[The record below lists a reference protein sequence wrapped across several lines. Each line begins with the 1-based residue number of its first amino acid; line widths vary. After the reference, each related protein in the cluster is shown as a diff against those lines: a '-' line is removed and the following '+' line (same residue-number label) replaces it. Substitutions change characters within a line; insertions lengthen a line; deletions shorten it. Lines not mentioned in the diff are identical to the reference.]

1 MIMSEAELLIWIRG
15 PALQIA
21 TVIFL
26 LGAGVR
32 VFEILLLGRKPDL
45 AEARG
50 SAVAG
55 GLRTIFTRSIPD
67 SGTLQRSTFN
77 LVAGY
82 IFHIG
87 LFVALFFFAPHIL
100 LFQDVLGLSWPSL
113 PTQIIDATTVVTIIT
128 LLAVLVH
135 RLAHRVMRFL
145 SRFQDYLAWLVT
157 FLPMMTGYLAFHRI
171 GLDPQHLIALHIASV
186 ELLMVVFPFTKLM
199 HAFTL
204 FIARYYNGAVA
215 GYRGVNS

>member
-1 MIMSEAELLIWIRG
+1 MTETELLMWARG

-26 LGAGVR
+26 LGILVR
-32 VFEILLLGRKPDL
+32 ILEILVLGRKANL

-55 GLRTIFTRSIPD
+55 GLRTIVSRSFPD
-67 SGTLQRSTFN
+67 SGTLRRSTFN
-77 LVAGY
+77 VVAGY
-82 IFHIG
+82 VFHIG
-87 LFVALFFFAPHIL
+87 IFVVLFLFAPHIL
-100 LFQDVLGLSWPSL
+100 LFRDVLGFGWPSL
-113 PTQIIDATTVVTIIT
+113 PTQIIDATTIVTIIA

-135 RLAHRVMRFL
+135 RVQHKVMRYL
-145 SRFQDYLAWLVT
+145 SRFQDYLVWFVTTLPLV
-157 FLPMMTGYLAFHRI
+157 TGYLAFHRI
-171 GLDPQHLIALHIASV
+171 GLTPTMLLAIHILSV

-204 FIARYYNGAVA
+204 FMARYYNGAIA

>member
-1 MIMSEAELLIWIRG
+1 MSETELLLWVRG

-26 LGAGVR
+26 LGIVVR
-32 VFEILLLGRKPDL
+32 IAEILLLGRKKNL

-55 GLRTIFTRSIPD
+55 GLRTIFSRSIPD
-67 SGTLQRSTFN
+67 RGTLQRSTFN
-77 LVAGY
+77 VVAGY

-87 LFVALFFFAPHIL
+87 FFVVLFLFAPHIL
-100 LFQDVLGLSWPSL
+100 LFKDVAGVSWPSL
-113 PTQIIDATTVVTIIT
+113 PTPIIDATAVVTMIA

-135 RLAHRVMRFL
+135 RLLDPVMRFL
-145 SRFQDYLAWLVT
+145 SRFQDYLVWLVT
-157 FLPMMTGYLAFHRI
+157 ILPVVTGYLAFHRV
-171 GLDPQHLIALHIASV
+171 DVAPPPTLIMVHILSV
-186 ELLMVVFPFTKLM
+186 ELLMVIFPFTKLM
-199 HAFTL
+199 HAFTI
-204 FIARYYNGAVA
+204 FMARYYNGAIA

>member
-1 MIMSEAELLIWIRG
+1 MTETELLMWARG
-15 PALQIA
+15 PALQVA

-26 LGAGVR
+26 LGILVR
-32 VFEILLLGRKPDL
+32 ILEILVLGRKANL

-55 GLRTIFTRSIPD
+55 GLRTIVTRSFPD
-67 SGTLQRSTFN
+67 RGTLRRSTFHV
-77 LVAGY
+77 VAGY
-82 IFHIG
+82 VFHVG
-87 LFVALFFFAPHIL
+87 FFVVLLLFAPHIL
-100 LFQDVLGLSWPSL
+100 LFRDVLGFGWPSI
-113 PTQIIDATTVVTIIT
+113 PTQIIDATTIVTIIA

-135 RLAHRVMRFL
+135 RVQHKVMRYL
-145 SRFQDYLAWLVT
+145 TRFQDYLVWFVTILPLV
-157 FLPMMTGYLAFHRI
+157 TGYLAFHRI
-171 GLDPQHLIALHIASV
+171 GLTPTTLIAIHILSV

-204 FIARYYNGAVA
+204 FMARYYNGAIA

>member
-1 MIMSEAELLIWIRG
+1 MTETELLMWARG
-15 PALQIA
+15 PALQVA

-26 LGAGVR
+26 LGILVR
-32 VFEILLLGRKPDL
+32 ILEILVLGRKANL

-55 GLRTIFTRSIPD
+55 GLRTIVTRSFPD
-67 SGTLQRSTFN
+67 RGTLRRSTFN
-77 LVAGY
+77 VVAGY
-82 IFHIG
+82 VFHTG
-87 LFVALFFFAPHIL
+87 FFVVLLLFAPHIL
-100 LFQDVLGLSWPSL
+100 LFREVLGFGWPSI
-113 PTQIIDATTVVTIIT
+113 PTQIIDATTIVTIIA

-135 RLAHRVMRFL
+135 RVQHKVMRFL
-145 SRFQDYLAWLVT
+145 SRFQDYLVWFVTILPLVT
-157 FLPMMTGYLAFHRI
+157 GYFAFHRI
-171 GLDPQHLIALHIASV
+171 GLTPPTLIAIHILSV

-204 FIARYYNGAVA
+204 FMARYYNGAIA

>member
-1 MIMSEAELLIWIRG
+1 MTETELLLWVRG

-26 LGAGVR
+26 LGVVVR
-32 VFEILLLGRKPDL
+32 IAEILMLGRKKNL

-55 GLRTIFTRSIPD
+55 GLRTILSRFIPD
-67 SGTLQRSTFN
+67 GGTMQRSTFN
-77 LVAGY
+77 VVAGY

-87 LFVALFFFAPHIL
+87 LFIVILLFAPHIL
-100 LFQDVLGLSWPSL
+100 LIEDVTGLSWPAL
-113 PTQIIDATTVVTIIT
+113 PTPVIDATTVVTMIA

-135 RLAHRVMRFL
+135 RLWHPVMRYL
-145 SRFQDYLAWLVT
+145 SRFQDYLVWLVT
-157 FLPMMTGYLAFHRI
+157 ILPLVTGYLAFHRV
-171 GLDPQHLIALHIASV
+171 GVASPPTLIAVHILSV

-199 HAFTL
+199 HTFTL
-204 FIARYYNGAVA
+204 FMARYYNGAIA
-215 GYRGVNS
+215 GYKGVKS

>member
-1 MIMSEAELLIWIRG
+1 MTGTELLIWIRG

-26 LGAGVR
+26 LGVVVR
-32 VFEILLLGRKPDL
+32 IFEILVLGRKANL

-50 SAVAG
+50 SATAG
-55 GLRTIFTRSIPD
+55 GLRTVITRMFPD
-67 SGTLQRSTFN
+67 RGTLERSTFTV
-77 LVAGY
+77 VAGY

-87 LFVALFFFAPHIL
+87 IFITLFFFAPHIL
-100 LFQDVLGLSWPSL
+100 LFQQVLGVSWPSL
-113 PTQIIDATTVVTIIT
+113 PTQVIDATAVVTIIA

-135 RLAHRVMRFL
+135 RVAHRVIRFL
-145 SRFQDYLAWLVT
+145 SRFQDYLVWLVT
-157 FLPMMTGYLAFHRI
+157 FLPILTGYLAFHRI
-171 GLDPQHLIALHIASV
+171 GLAPQHLIAIHIASV

-204 FIARYYNGAVA
+204 FIARYYNGAMA
-215 GYRGVNS
+215 GYKGVNS